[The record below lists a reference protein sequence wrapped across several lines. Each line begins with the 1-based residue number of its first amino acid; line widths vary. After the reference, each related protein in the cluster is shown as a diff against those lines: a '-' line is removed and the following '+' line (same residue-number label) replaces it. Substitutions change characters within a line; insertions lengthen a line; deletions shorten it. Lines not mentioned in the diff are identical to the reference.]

1 MTSEVKP
8 GVVKPSIVE
17 IDIVGDMLED
27 TANFDQEINPNINL
41 GNKISF
47 IADNYAM
54 LNYQYI
60 KYVKID
66 GDSAKWNVK
75 KITIK
80 RPRLILSLGGGVYN
94 G

>member
-8 GVVKPSIVE
+8 GVVRPSITE

-27 TANFDQEINPNINL
+27 TANFDQEINPNITL

-66 GDSAKWNVK
+66 GDNAKWNVK
-75 KITIK
+75 KVTIK
-80 RPRLILSLGGGVYN
+80 RPRLILTLGGGVYN